1 MAQHAAIEIMLN
13 GEPHALD
20 GDARLATLLEKL
32 EVRRKRIAVEIN
44 GEVVRKADYD
54 RVMLSA
60 GDKVEVINFVGGG

>member
-13 GEPHALD
+13 GEPRALD

>member
-1 MAQHAAIEIMLN
+1 MLN

-20 GDARLATLLEKL
+20 GDARLAALLEKL